1 MNKLTTLCKK
11 AGSSYFPRAG
21 SRKRFEESEVIHKI
35 SVDVK
40 IQTRVCLHTIP
51 RFQLGKS
58 QEFSFVSGP
67 NTAAAADIGYLGAFS
82 TELGHSVQEI

>member
-11 AGSSYFPRAG
+11 AGSSYFR
-21 SRKRFEESEVIHKI
+21 EESEVIHKI

-51 RFQLGKS
+51 RF
-58 QEFSFVSGP
+58 
-67 NTAAAADIGYLGAFS
+67 
-82 TELGHSVQEI
+82 